1 MVMRNLTLIVV
12 GILAS
17 SAFASADDIVTDR
30 PDATE
35 SSSVVEPGYYQI
47 EAGWIYA
54 DNDGT
59 GVDVHTLPQ
68 TLFRMGIVDRL
79 ELRLGWDGYIDE
91 GSGGASGVGDGELGT
106 KIYLLEAEGN
116 IPETALLAS
125 ISIPVGDREFT
136 TDEVDPGF
144 RFAMAYDLSG
154 KTSFGTNLG
163 AEWETDA
170 SDSTLSSFIYTAAL
184 GYDVTEV
191 VGAYIEIFGDAGMS
205 ASGDSHSVDGGFTF
219 LLAENFQLDA
229 LGGVGISSDADD
241 WFVGAGASLRL
252 PN

>member
-1 MVMRNLTLIVV
+1 MVMRNFTLIVV

-47 EAGWIYA
+47 EAGWLYA

-91 GSGGASGVGDGELGT
+91 GSGGASGVGDGELGAKHT
-106 KIYLLEAEGN
+106 CSKPKVTSPKRLCWPRFQFPWEIVSLLRMKSIPDFDLRWPMTSQARPLLERTWA
-116 IPETALLAS
+116 
-125 ISIPVGDREFT
+125 
-136 TDEVDPGF
+136 
-144 RFAMAYDLSG
+144 LSG
-154 KTSFGTNLG
+154 KRMQATARSRVSFTRLR
-163 AEWETDA
+163 
-170 SDSTLSSFIYTAAL
+170 S
-184 GYDVTEV
+184 VT
-191 VGAYIEIFGDAGMS
+191 
-205 ASGDSHSVDGGFTF
+205 T
-219 LLAENFQLDA
+219 
-229 LGGVGISSDADD
+229 
-241 WFVGAGASLRL
+241 
-252 PN
+252 